1 MNVAVNSV
9 KTMYTT
15 VHQEFFKAT
24 VCYEICKAQAVNP
37 AASESDAGY
46 ESNGSRPQGWSD
58 FKIFIKY

>member
-1 MNVAVNSV
+1 
-9 KTMYTT
+9 MYTT

-24 VCYEICKAQAVNP
+24 VCSEICKAQAVNP